1 MTPEQILDIAAT
13 ECCPWKNLR
22 KYTTCVLIIFFRE
35 NKIRTVVLLANNGCG
50 LLSVLHP
57 RVGEEALKHL
67 RHDSLDTR
75 QTEVHSVRLFIV
87 AGGA

>member
-1 MTPEQILDIAAT
+1 M
-13 ECCPWKNLR
+13 
-22 KYTTCVLIIFFRE
+22 
-35 NKIRTVVLLANNGCG
+35 LLANNGCG

-87 AGGA
+87 AGGAWRIQERYFVACLTFLLSRHGSLDTTALPIEVFVYSVHHNV